1 MTLTIRFTNEE
12 SIQLSALYIDIA
24 EGGEAGARAESEV
37 VTLLAGKLGKAI

>member
-1 MTLTIRFTNEE
+1 MTLTIHFNAEE

-37 VTLLAGKLGKAI
+37 VTLLSQKLGEAI

>member
-1 MTLTIRFTNEE
+1 MTLTIHFNDEE

-37 VTLLAGKLGKAI
+37 VTLLAGKLGEAL

>member
-1 MTLTIRFTNEE
+1 MTLTIQFNDEE

-37 VTLLAGKLGKAI
+37 VTLLARKLGEAI